1 MGTVLCS
8 TIVSTHHP
16 RTLSESGIFFRLA
29 PAITF
34 NISFDDGR
42 RTTTTIFGCNVNE
55 RVNWPPHLNLRRDE
69 NPTSRR
75 YPRLS
80 REDATASGARTAGQK
95 GQGSSPTPQ
104 HPAVPA
110 PSASFFFFFATWLT
124 PEAQKSLFF
133 VSFSQAACPVC
144 WGGGPP
150 RHLTYARIQYSSGK
164 FFYLTHPIVP
174 SGISV
179 CTPGSR
185 RRRARGQRDLGV
197 AFLPLLA

>member
-16 RTLSESGIFFRLA
+16 RTFLNPEYFFGSHSNNF
-29 PAITF
+29 IN

-42 RTTTTIFGCNVNE
+42 RTTTIFGCNMNE

-75 YPRLS
+75 SVSKAFPRGCDCL
-80 REDATASGARTAGQK
+80 RCADGGPKGARQ
-95 GQGSSPTPQ
+95 QPTPQ
-104 HPAVPA
+104 HPAPG
-110 PSASFFFFFATWLT
+110 ASFFFFFATWLT

-133 VSFSQAACPVC
+133 VSFSQAVCPVC
-144 WGGGPP
+144 VGGPASASP
-150 RHLTYARIQYSSGK
+150 YVRANTVQFREIFLPHAS
-164 FFYLTHPIVP
+164 IVP

-185 RRRARGQRDLGV
+185 RGRARGQRDLGV

>member
-16 RTLSESGIFFRLA
+16 RTFLNLEYFFGSHSNNF
-29 PAITF
+29 IN

-42 RTTTTIFGCNVNE
+42 RTTTIFGCNVNE

-75 YPRLS
+75 SVSKAFPRGCDCL
-80 REDATASGARTAGQK
+80 RCADGGPKGARQ
-95 GQGSSPTPQ
+95 QPTP
-104 HPAVPA
+104 PA
-110 PSASFFFFFATWLT
+110 PSPRRIFFLLLCNVAYPRSPKKLVFCF
-124 PEAQKSLFF
+124 LFPSS
-133 VSFSQAACPVC
+133 VPSVC
-144 WGGGPP
+144 GGPASASP
-150 RHLTYARIQYSSGK
+150 YVRANTVQFREIFLPHAS
-164 FFYLTHPIVP
+164 IVP

-185 RRRARGQRDLGV
+185 RGRARGQRDLGV